1 MATFALPHHRARWPR
16 LALHTLAMLG
26 GSHLAQAADTPA
38 QAEASLP
45 VIAVTATRDASTN
58 MGKTGATLMETPQ
71 SLSIISEERMQ
82 QQNLYT
88 LDEVLQQATGTTVQP
103 FQLLTTAYYA
113 RGFKIDSFEQ
123 DGVPVLMGNMA
134 SPQQDMAMLERVEI
148 LRGANGLL
156 HGSGNP
162 AATVNLVAKR
172 PQKTFAAQGALS
184 AGNWDR
190 RRGEADIGGPLNA
203 AATLRAR
210 VVATH
215 EERGFFYD
223 VARQNSS
230 NLYGVAELD
239 LTPDSVLSIGAQ
251 KQRIDSITNMAG
263 VPRYADGGDIGLPR
277 STYLDAAWDQFN
289 WDTQRV
295 FASLEQHFAGGWQA
309 KVQANHLSGDSYLKY
324 AGAYGAVRRDQR
336 PSSSVMG
343 AAYRFDNR
351 QNSLDAYASGPFSL
365 GGRQHELLLGANF
378 QNTSSE
384 QFSASFSP
392 PFKGVLDV
400 LHWNPY
406 GLPEPATSAYA
417 SRGPTKVSQWGAY
430 AMTRF
435 HVSDALTAITGARLS
450 RWKQETASARVE
462 PDTQLTPYGGLVY
475 ALSPQWSGYGSYTQ
489 VFQPQSQTS
498 VDGKT
503 LDPVTG
509 TNLEA
514 GIKGALANG
523 KLDVSLAVYQIRQD
537 KRAQQDPNFPCAGNV
552 CYYIAAGEVQ
562 SRGLEAEANGQLTAE
577 LNLSAGYSYNSTRY
591 LKDAQ
596 AQGQPF
602 ASFAP
607 AHILRAWANTTLP
620 WAGRRF
626 SAGLGLQAQSHYS
639 VTSGGVTLR
648 QGGYALAQARLAW
661 RIDRHFTAALNL
673 NNLFDK
679 YYYQS
684 LSGTAWNNRYGEPRS
699 VMLSIRAQY

>member
-1 MATFALPHHRARWPR
+1 MAMFSLPPRGLRWPR
-16 LALHTLAMLG
+16 HTLHVLAALG
-26 GSHLAQAADTPA
+26 TSHLAQAADAPA
-38 QAEASLP
+38 PEASLP
-45 VIAVTATRDASTN
+45 VIAVTATRAAGAD
-58 MGKTGATLMETPQ
+58 MGKTGASLKETPQ
-71 SLSIISEERMQ
+71 SLSIIGQERMQ
-82 QQNLYT
+82 EQNLTT
-88 LDEVLQQATGTTVQP
+88 LDDVLQQAPGTTVQP

-162 AATVNLVAKR
+162 AATINLVAKR

-190 RRGEADIGGPLNA
+190 RRGEADLGGPLNA
-203 AATLRAR
+203 AGTLRAR

-230 NLYGVAELD
+230 NLYAVGELD
-239 LTPDSVLSIGAQ
+239 LAPGTLLSIGAQ
-251 KQRIDSITNMAG
+251 KQRIRSITNMAG
-263 VPRYADGGDIGLPR
+263 VPRHADGGDIGLPR

-295 FASLEQHFAGGWQA
+295 FASLEQHFGNGWQA
-309 KVQANHLSGDSYLKY
+309 KVQANHLSGDSFLKY
-324 AGAYGAVRRDQR
+324 AGAYGAARRDQR

-343 AAYRFDNR
+343 AAYRFDNG
-351 QNSLDAYASGPFSL
+351 QNSVDAYASGPFSL
-365 GGRQHELLLGANF
+365 AGRQHELLLGANV
-378 QNTSSE
+378 QHTSSE
-384 QFSASFSP
+384 QFSASFVP
-392 PFKGVLDV
+392 PLSGTYDV
-400 LHWNPY
+400 FHWDPY
-406 GLPEPATSAYA
+406 ALAEPATGAYA
-417 SRGPTKVSQWGAY
+417 SRGPTKVRQWGAY
-430 AMTRF
+430 AMARF

-450 RWKQETASARVE
+450 RWKQQTRTAQVE

-489 VFQPQSQTS
+489 VFQPQSQTGI
-498 VDGKT
+498 DGKT
-503 LDPVTG
+503 LAPVTG
-509 TNLEA
+509 NNLEA

-523 KLDVSLAVYQIRQD
+523 KLDVSLAVYQIRQN
-537 KRAQQDPNFPCAGNV
+537 KRAQEDPSFPCAGNV
-552 CYYIAAGEVQ
+552 CYYIAGGEVQ
-562 SRGLEAEANGQLTAE
+562 SRGLEAEANGQLTPG
-577 LNLSAGYSYNSTRY
+577 LNLSASYSYNTTRY
-591 LKDAQ
+591 LKDAVS
-596 AQGQPF
+596 QGQAF

-607 AHILRAWANTTLP
+607 AHIVRAWANATLP
-620 WAGRRF
+620 WAQRRL
-626 SAGLGLQAQSHYS
+626 SAGLGMQAQSHYS
-639 VTSGGVTLR
+639 VTSGGITLR
-648 QGGYALAQARLAW
+648 QGGYALANARLGW
-661 RIDRHFTAALNL
+661 RIDRHFTAALNV

-679 YYYQS
+679 HYYQS

-699 VMLSIRAQY
+699 VMLSLRAQY

>member
-1 MATFALPHHRARWPR
+1 MAMFSLHPRGLRWPR
-16 LALHTLAMLG
+16 HTLHVLAALG
-26 GSHLAQAADTPA
+26 SSHLAQAADAPA
-38 QAEASLP
+38 PEASLP
-45 VIAVTATRDASTN
+45 VIAVTATREAGAN
-58 MGKTGATLMETPQ
+58 MGKTGASLKDTPQ
-71 SLSIISEERMQ
+71 SLSIISQERMQ
-82 QQNLYT
+82 EQNLHT
-88 LDEVLQQATGTTVQP
+88 LDDVLQQAPGTTVQP

-162 AATVNLVAKR
+162 AATINLVAKR

-223 VARQNSS
+223 VAQQNSS

-239 LTPDSVLSIGAQ
+239 LAPGSMLSVGAQ
-251 KQRIDSITNMAG
+251 KQRIRSITNMAG

-277 STYLDAAWDQFN
+277 STYLDAAWDQFD
-289 WDTQRV
+289 WDTERV
-295 FASLEQHFAGGWQA
+295 FASLEQRFANGWQA
-309 KVQANHLSGDSYLKY
+309 KVQANHLSGDSFLKY
-324 AGAYGAVRRDQR
+324 AGAYGAARRDQR

-343 AAYRFDNR
+343 AAYRFDNL
-351 QNSLDAYASGPFSL
+351 QNSVDAYASGPFSL
-365 GGRQHELLLGANF
+365 GGRQHELLLGANV
-378 QNTSSE
+378 QHTSSE
-384 QFSASFSP
+384 QFSASFLP
-392 PFKGVLDV
+392 PLSGTYDV
-400 LHWNPY
+400 FHWNPY
-406 GLPEPATSAYA
+406 ALAEPATGAYA

-430 AMTRF
+430 AMARF

-450 RWKQETASARVE
+450 RWKQETRTATVE
-462 PDTQLTPYGGLVY
+462 PDNQLTPYGGLVY

-489 VFQPQSQTS
+489 VFQPQSQTTI
-498 VDGKT
+498 DGKT

-509 TNLEA
+509 NNLEA
-514 GIKGALANG
+514 GVKGALANG
-523 KLDVSLAVYQIRQD
+523 RLDVSLAVYQIRQN
-537 KRAQQDPNFPCAGNV
+537 KRAQEDPNFPCAGNV
-552 CYYIAAGEVQ
+552 CYYIAGGEVQ
-562 SRGLEAEANGQLTAE
+562 SRGLEAEANGRLTPD
-577 LNLSAGYSYNSTRY
+577 LNLSASYSYNTTRY

-596 AQGQPF
+596 AQGQAF

-607 AHILRAWANTTLP
+607 THIVRAWANTTLP
-620 WAGRRF
+620 WAGRRL
-626 SAGLGLQAQSHYS
+626 SAGLGLQAQSRYT

-648 QGGYALAQARLAW
+648 QGGYALAHARLGW
-661 RIDRHFTAALNL
+661 RIDRHFTAALNV

-679 YYYQS
+679 HYYQS

-699 VMLSIRAQY
+699 VMLSVRAQY